1 MPLHALVDVIR
12 TNAVATPDARA
23 VTYAGASQSFAEL
36 DRRSSQVANALI
48 AAGVGPQDRV
58 AYLDKNVPAYFEV
71 AFGAMKANAVLVG
84 VNWRLAAPEVAHILR
99 DSGAGVLFVGS
110 EFAPLVAGI
119 AAELPDLR
127 LVISNDGAEFTS
139 LDAWV
144 GDEPTTDPEVPTAP
158 DDVATQLY
166 TSGTTGHP
174 KGVMLT
180 NANLT
185 TLINHVEES
194 WRMGP
199 GSVSLA
205 AMPMFHIG
213 GSGWAFVSLAFGA
226 EVVLMR
232 DIDPAAL
239 LDLIAAHGITHGF
252 LVPAVLQFMLAMP
265 NLATTDVSS
274 LELVVYGASPI
285 TETVLTA
292 SIGAFGCDFMQVY
305 GLTETSGAI
314 TQLDPQAHRP
324 ELLRSCGKAYPWVEL
339 RCVDAATGDD
349 VATGTVGEI
358 WTRSGQNM
366 AGYWANPEATAEA
379 VTPDG
384 WFRTGD
390 AGYLDDEGHL
400 FIHDRVK
407 DMIVSG
413 GENIYPAE
421 IENVL
426 AQHPDV
432 ADVGVIGVPDD
443 RWGET
448 VKAIVVPRPGA
459 EIDEAAIIAFA
470 RERLAGFKLPRSVDT
485 IAELP
490 RNPSGKILKKD
501 LRAPYWA
508 GRDRQV
514 G

>member
-1 MPLHALVDVIR
+1 MAIAALVDIIR
-12 TNAVATPDARA
+12 STAAEHPDDPA
-23 VTYAGASQSFAEL
+23 VTYAGSTQTFGQL
-36 DRRSSQVANALI
+36 DARSSQVARALI

-71 AFGAMKANAVLVG
+71 AFGALKANAVLVG
-84 VNWRLAAPEVAHILR
+84 VNWRLAPPEVAHILG
-99 DSGAGVLFVGS
+99 DAGATVLFVGS
-110 EFAPLVAGI
+110 EFADTVDAI
-119 AAELPDLR
+119 RAELPQLR
-127 LVISNDGAEFTS
+127 TVVANDGDRFEP
-139 LDAWV
+139 LDAWLA
-144 GDEPTTDPEVPTAP
+144 PHPATDPQVATTGA
-158 DDVATQLY
+158 DIATQLY

-174 KGVMLT
+174 KGVMLSNDNLATIT
-180 NANLT
+180 NNVAAQ
-185 TLINHVEES
+185 
-194 WRMGP
+194 WRMEP

-213 GSGWAFVSLAFGA
+213 GSGWAFVSMAFGA

-232 DIDPAAL
+232 DLDPSAL
-239 LDLIAAHGITHGF
+239 LGLVEAHRITHAF
-252 LVPAVLQFMLAMP
+252 LVPAVLNFLLLMP
-265 NLATTDVSS
+265 DLATTDVSS

-285 TETVLTA
+285 TESTLTA
-292 SIGAFGCDFMQVY
+292 SIEALGCDFMQVY
-305 GLTETSGAI
+305 GLTETCGAI
-314 TQLDPQAHRP
+314 TQLDPDAHRP
-324 ELLRSCGKAYPWVEL
+324 ELLRSCGRAYPWVEL
-339 RCVDAATGDD
+339 RCVDADGAD
-349 VATGTVGEI
+349 VPAGTVGEI

-366 AGYWANPEATAEA
+366 VGYHGKPEATAEA
-379 VTPDG
+379 ITADG

-426 AQHPDV
+426 AQHPSV
-432 ADVGVIGVPDD
+432 ADVGVIGVPDEK
-443 RWGET
+443 WGET
-448 VKAIVVPRPGA
+448 VKAIVVARPGT
-459 EIDEAAIIAFA
+459 EVDEADLLAFA
-470 RERLAGFKLPRSVDT
+470 RERLAGFKLPRSVDVVD
-485 IAELP
+485 ELP

-501 LRAPYWA
+501 LRAPYWE

>member
-1 MPLHALVDVIR
+1 MPLNALVDIIR
-12 TNAVATPDARA
+12 ANGAERPDNRA
-23 VTYAGASQSFAEL
+23 VTYNGTSQTFAEL
-36 DRRSSQVANALI
+36 DRRSSRIANALI
-48 AAGVGPQDRV
+48 SAGVGPQDRV

-71 AFGAMKANAVLVG
+71 AFGALKADAVLVG
-84 VNWRLAAPEVAHILR
+84 VNWRLAAPEVAHILG
-99 DSGAGVLFVGS
+99 DAGATVLFVGS
-110 EFAPLVAGI
+110 EFADTVAAIVGGL
-119 AAELPDLR
+119 AALKTI
-127 LVISNDGAEFTS
+127 VANDGDRFEPLEAW
-139 LDAWV
+139 LDGHPETDPHV
-144 GDEPTTDPEVPTAP
+144 PTTGGE
-158 DDVATQLY
+158 VATQLY

-180 NANLT
+180 NDNLAT
-185 TLINHVEES
+185 IINNVAS
-194 WRMGP
+194 QWRMGP

-213 GSGWAFVSLAFGA
+213 GSGWAFVSMAFGA
-226 EVVLMR
+226 EVILMR

-239 LDLIAAHGITHGF
+239 IDLISAHHITHAF
-252 LVPAVLQFMLAMP
+252 LVPAVLQFMLLMP
-265 NLATTDVSS
+265 NLATADVAS
-274 LELVVYGASPI
+274 LEFIVYGASPI
-285 TETVLTA
+285 TETTLTD
-292 SIGAFGCDFMQVY
+292 SIRALGCEFMQVY
-305 GLTETSGAI
+305 GLTETTGAI
-314 TQLDPQAHRP
+314 TQLDPEAHRP
-324 ELLRSCGKAYPWVEL
+324 ELLRSCGSAYPWVEL
-339 RCVDAATGDD
+339 RCVDAAGED
-349 VATGTVGEI
+349 VPTDTVGEI

-366 AGYWANPEATAEA
+366 LGYWNQPEATAEA

-384 WFRTGD
+384 WFKTGD
-390 AGYLDDEGHL
+390 AGYLDAEGHL

-426 AQHPDV
+426 AQHPSV

-448 VKAIVVPRPGA
+448 VKAVVVARPGT
-459 EIDEAAIIAFA
+459 EIDEADLIAFA
-470 RERLAGFKLPRSVDT
+470 RERLAGFKLPRSVD
-485 IAELP
+485 IIDELP

-501 LRAPYWA
+501 LRAPFWE